1 MSIQVNLEPIDTTD
15 ASPYLGRTINFKKS
29 DWAALYLNLRKAQG
43 RWGMVVKVPTKTIA
57 TVRARLMIYKAV
69 VQMVLLYS
77 SESWV

>member
-1 MSIQVNLEPIDTTD
+1 MGKVDIRVNLEPLETTT
-15 ASPYLGRTINFKKS
+15 AFPYLGHRVAFNNS
-29 DWAALYLNLRKAQG
+29 DWVVNLRKAQG